1 VTHVREPSHGPHTR
15 HNALIAGPPALIAQ
29 PRPLSAVLTARP
41 DFRSKQGQRHP
52 LGAIFALVC
61 SALMCGYRSYTAMAA
76 WGRTYGTRLT
86 HALGFTRQPPCA
98 ATLHAVLKGID
109 RKALEARRGAWAEG
123 LLAATSASQTAPEGL
138 AIDGK
143 TLRGSQKQGAP
154 GVHLLSALGH
164 RLGLTL
170 AQPAVADKTNELP
183 VVMDLF
189 RQGGLGDRVVT
200 MDALLTQRPI
210 AQQLVAAGGD
220 YVMGVKAHP
229 PHVWEDIAPV
239 FALPPI
245 RGEIRTVVE
254 PVDCGHGRIEHRR
267 LDTRDVLVGYSDG
280 PGLAQVFQLKR
291 HVISNKTGAVRQ
303 AGVMGVTS
311 LAAERA
317 DAARVLALVRGHWH
331 IENKSQGVRDVTF
344 DDDRSQGRGGNS
356 PQVLAALRNTVMRR
370 MRQAGETNLAA
381 ACRRFAAQPACALE
395 LSGMQLEN

>member
-1 VTHVREPSHGPHTR
+1 
-15 HNALIAGPPALIAQ
+15 
-29 PRPLSAVLTARP
+29 
-41 DFRSKQGQRHP
+41 
-52 LGAIFALVC
+52 
-61 SALMCGYRSYTAMAA
+61 MAA
-76 WGRTYGTRLT
+76 WGRHYGIRRT
-86 HALGFTRQPPCA
+86 HALGFPRQPPCA
-98 ATLHAVLKGID
+98 ATLHAVLQGID
-109 RKALEARRGAWAEG
+109 RKALEARLGAWADG

-154 GVHLLSALGH
+154 GVPLLSALGH

-170 AQPAVADKTNELP
+170 AQPAGADKTNELP

-210 AQQLVAAGGD
+210 AQQLVEAGGD
-220 YVMGVKAHP
+220 YVLGVKANP

-245 RGEIRTVVE
+245 RGAIRTVAE
-254 PVDCGHGRIEHRR
+254 PVDGGHGRLEHRR
-267 LDTRDVLVGYSDG
+267 LDTSDVLGGSSDW
-280 PGLAQVFQLKR
+280 PGLAQVFQLTR
-291 HVISNKTGAVRQ
+291 HVISKKTGAVRQ

-317 DAARVLALVRGHWH
+317 DAARVLALVRGPWH
-331 IENKSQGVRDVTF
+331 RENKSHGGRDVTF
-344 DDDRSQGRGGNS
+344 DDERSQVRGGNS
-356 PQVLAALRNTVMRR
+356 PQVLAALRTTVRGL
-370 MRQAGETNLAA
+370 MRQAGETNMAA

-395 LSGMQLEN
+395 LIGIQLEN